1 MRRIVDEKTRDLK
14 IKKDSLE
21 KINARIEQLEDMF
34 NQKMFQ
40 KEELSRKIEEC
51 ETKLER
57 AKKLTDG
64 LSEESIRW
72 AQDIQALNIK
82 ASLVPAHSII
92 AAGMVAYSGPFTSN
106 FRRGLEEQW
115 VKNLTKLE
123 LEHDTKVT
131 MRSFLGEP
139 VKIQQ
144 WNISGLPKD
153 DSSIEN
159 GIIIE

>member
-1 MRRIVDEKTRDLK
+1 MK
-14 IKKDSLE
+14 
-21 KINARIEQLEDMF
+21 
-34 NQKMFQ
+34 Q
-40 KEELSRKIEEC
+40 KEELTKKIEEC

-64 LSEESIRW
+64 LSEESVRW
-72 AQDIQALNIK
+72 AQDIKTLTHK

-92 AAGMVAYSGPFTSN
+92 SAAMVSYSGPFTST
-106 FRRGLEEQW
+106 FRADMEQDW
-115 VKNLTKLE
+115 VLHLAHLD
-123 LEHDTKVT
+123 LEHDSKVS

-144 WNISGLPKD
+144 WNINGLPKD
-153 DSSIEN
+153 DTSIEN